1 MARAAIHVKQTA
13 RNAGNP
19 VPKARE
25 FSRQSWW
32 IEYGYQSKPIGK
44 MITSSMAGILPSRI
58 LALAAGLL
66 VWGCQTASTVSSEK
80 SPETAQELVLKE
92 GTTITVSTP
101 LGEAKIIAGAGLERT
116 YRWAECSLDAK
127 MVARKDRQ
135 LGKLGIFDE
144 ARPAHIGA
152 GTPENCRGI
161 ADTAGQEAQL
171 QITDPAFFKRWSD
184 SMAAGLATFWTS
196 DGLVVT
202 WGPNVRSRQLFVSV
216 IQICEFGERP
226 KQLQG
231 ARDDLIKIESTFNAS
246 DPRHDCAKHDPLV
259 EYYTKSHHFSHWRS
273 FDPSAKAR
281 DNVYTI
287 PKPE

>member
-1 MARAAIHVKQTA
+1 M
-13 RNAGNP
+13 
-19 VPKARE
+19 
-25 FSRQSWW
+25 
-32 IEYGYQSKPIGK
+32 EYGYQSKLIGRVVTGS
-44 MITSSMAGILPSRI
+44 IAGILPSRI
-58 LALAAGLL
+58 LILAAGLL
-66 VWGCQTASTVSSEK
+66 VWGCQTTGTVSTAH

-101 LGEAKIIAGAGLERT
+101 LGEAKIFAGAGLKRT

-127 MVARKDRQ
+127 MVARKERH
-135 LGKLGIFDE
+135 LGKLGIFDQ
-144 ARPAHIGA
+144 ARPDYIGA
-152 GTPENCRGI
+152 GTPENCKGI

-171 QITDPAFFKRWSD
+171 QITDPAFFKRWSE

-231 ARDDLIKIESTFNAS
+231 ARDDLIKIESTLGVS
-246 DPRHDCAKHDPLV
+246 DPRHDCAEHDYEV

-273 FDPSAKAR
+273 LDPTAKAR
-281 DNVYTI
+281 DKVYTI